1 MLGALAWQ
9 ATTVIKMVL
18 VSRGEIARG
27 LFCFSPGVSP
37 HRVLVCSF
45 VCTSRLI
52 RLPGTTF
59 YRRESIK
66 ELPTKDQG
74 TIDNLQLKHT

>member
-9 ATTVIKMVL
+9 AATVIKMFL

-27 LFCFSPGVSP
+27 LFFFSPGVSP

-45 VCTSRLI
+45 VYTYSPI
-52 RLPGTTF
+52 RLPGTTL
-59 YRRESIK
+59 YRPESIM
-66 ELPTKDQG
+66 ELPTKDQRY
-74 TIDNLQLKHT
+74 NR